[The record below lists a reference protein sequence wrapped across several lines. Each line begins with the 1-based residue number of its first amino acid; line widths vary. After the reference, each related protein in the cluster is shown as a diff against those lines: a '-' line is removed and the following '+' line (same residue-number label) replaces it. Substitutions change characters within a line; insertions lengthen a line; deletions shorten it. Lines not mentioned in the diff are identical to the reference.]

1 MLGRGRWAVSQNVLC
16 MIGTTYLG
24 WECNLHHLQKLF
36 LENPSPLCVA
46 SWPAKKNVWMRSW
59 GSLRS
64 RWRIIIR
71 FWETAHLPLPQ
82 ANINTYFSLRAKCWL
97 RGGVGGLFPRNVYWL
112 GMGQILSH
120 PDSANLV
127 NKDLL
132 YSENK
137 IFSRGTKRAIPS
149 GQARAANR
157 NVGFASSCAC
167 PPVEPALE

>member
-1 MLGRGRWAVSQNVLC
+1 
-16 MIGTTYLG
+16 
-24 WECNLHHLQKLF
+24 
-36 LENPSPLCVA
+36 
-46 SWPAKKNVWMRSW
+46 MRSW
-59 GSLRS
+59 PSLRS
-64 RWRIIIR
+64 R
-71 FWETAHLPLPQ
+71 
-82 ANINTYFSLRAKCWL
+82 
-97 RGGVGGLFPRNVYWL
+97 WL

-167 PPVEPALE
+167 PPVQPALEQMLIYCIYSAIIQFWTLRVGAY

>member
-1 MLGRGRWAVSQNVLC
+1 
-16 MIGTTYLG
+16 
-24 WECNLHHLQKLF
+24 
-36 LENPSPLCVA
+36 
-46 SWPAKKNVWMRSW
+46 
-59 GSLRS
+59 
-64 RWRIIIR
+64 
-71 FWETAHLPLPQ
+71 
-82 ANINTYFSLRAKCWL
+82 
-97 RGGVGGLFPRNVYWL
+97 
-112 GMGQILSH
+112 MGQILSH

-167 PPVEPALE
+167 PPVKPALEQILIYCIYSAIIKFWTLRVGAY